1 MQKYVC
7 GNKGLETTHLS
18 IGRGLGK
25 FWDIH
30 TMEYSAAVEMKEV
43 NLSVRIYN
51 KLHNILLSFT
61 KEQRSMCKKGRGT
74 YACICIENFWKDTQ
88 EI

>member
-1 MQKYVC
+1 
-7 GNKGLETTHLS
+7 
-18 IGRGLGK
+18 
-25 FWDIH
+25 
-30 TMEYSAAVEMKEV
+30 MEYSAAVEMKEV

-74 YACICIENFWKDTQ
+74 YACIYIENFWKDTQ